1 MVSESTTRARRVLD
15 LIGLGLIV
23 AIVGWAFLV
32 SSTSGE
38 SAERFITLIL
48 GVAATLVVARVLERY
63 LPRSVAALTLCLVA
77 GFFVSAWLR
86 TDTWGNPLGYANAS
100 AALAVLAVVAAFM
113 LVEPGSTWL
122 LRIFLGVPAAV
133 VFAVTPFLID
143 ARTAAILVVA
153 LVIAFVLGI
162 ALRWPRWGIVLAGV
176 VLAIAILTTS
186 WLGVSYGRGSASLP
200 VEVADTSLSEAR
212 LRLWHDAISI
222 AADHPWT
229 GIGWG
234 GFATTSPLA
243 RSNEDLRFAHN
254 EFLQQAAELGL
265 PGLLL
270 TISLFGW
277 GFARLYVSR
286 NSDAIAVLGALG
298 LSAAG
303 IAGSVDYV
311 LRFPAVSLAVAAL
324 VGAAQVRRPD
334 VRRRDR
340 ARNAPKVFVST
351 GSKGSD

>member
-1 MVSESTTRARRVLD
+1 VAESTTRVRRVLD

-23 AIVGWAFLV
+23 AIVGWAYLV
-32 SSTSGE
+32 SRTSGE
-38 SAERFITLIL
+38 PAERFVSLIL
-48 GVAATLVVARVLERY
+48 GVCATLVVARVLERY
-63 LPRSVAALTLCLVA
+63 LPRSVPVLTLCVVA

-86 TDTWGNPLGYANAS
+86 TDAWGNPLDYANAS
-100 AALAVLAVVAAFM
+100 AALAVLAVVSAFM
-113 LVEPGSTWL
+113 LLEPGSTWL
-122 LRIFLGVPAAV
+122 LRILLGVPGAV
-133 VFAVTPFLID
+133 VFAVTPFLIN

-153 LVIAFVLGI
+153 LLIAFVLGI

-186 WLGVSYGRGSASLP
+186 WLGASYGRGSASLP
-200 VEVADTSLSEAR
+200 VEVADSSLSEAR
-212 LRLWHDAISI
+212 LRLWQDAISI

-229 GIGWG
+229 GVGWG
-234 GFATTSPLA
+234 GFATASPLA
-243 RSNEDLRFAHN
+243 RSDEDLRFAHN
-254 EFLQQAAELGL
+254 EFLQQAAESGF

-286 NSDAIAVLGALG
+286 NSSAIALLGALG

-324 VGAAQVRRPD
+324 VGAAQAGRRD

-340 ARNAPKVFVST
+340 ARTASTSLVST